1 MAGASILIWHDREIA
16 AFRMPSQCSECDD
29 VDHGG
34 RAVGSRIGVRRGAT
48 ARSAAR
54 ILGDCE
60 IVRVDAYDAPTMTQT
75 VFVTGASAGFGA
87 EIARRFAAA
96 DARVVIAARREDR
109 LDQLAAELGERVHAI
124 VLDVRDRAAV
134 DAAIAALPVAF
145 AEIDILVNNAGLALG
160 LEPAPRANLDDWE
173 QMVDTNCKGVMHVT
187 RAVLPGMVARRR
199 GHVVNLG
206 SVAGT
211 YPYPGGN
218 VYGATKAFVHQF
230 SLNLRSDLHGTGVRV
245 TCIEPGLVGGTEF
258 SVVRFAGQTEKA
270 AAVYANT
277 QPLTAGD
284 VAEAVVWATAQPT
297 HVNINVIEL
306 MPVVQSFAPFQ
317 IQRS

>member
-1 MAGASILIWHDREIA
+1 
-16 AFRMPSQCSECDD
+16 
-29 VDHGG
+29 
-34 RAVGSRIGVRRGAT
+34 
-48 ARSAAR
+48 
-54 ILGDCE
+54 
-60 IVRVDAYDAPTMTQT
+60 MTQT

-87 EIARRFAAA
+87 EIARRFVAAG
-96 DARVVIAARREDR
+96 ARVVVSARREDR
-109 LDQLAAELGERVHAI
+109 LDQLVAELGDRAHA
-124 VLDVRDRAAV
+124 VTLDVRDRVAV
-134 DAAIAALPVAF
+134 AAAIAALPPPF
-145 AEIDILVNNAGLALG
+145 AEIDVLVNNAGLALG
-160 LEPAPRANLDDWE
+160 LEPAPRANLDEWE

-245 TCIEPGLVGGTEF
+245 TCVEPGLVGGTEF
-258 SVVRFAGQTEKA
+258 SLVRFSGQAEKA

-277 QPLTAGD
+277 QALTAGD
-284 VAEAVVWATAQPT
+284 VAEAVVWATAQPP